1 MASSVHFHSILALT
15 VLAVLLPW
23 PATSDIA
30 LPPLLSSIFDNVC
43 DKGGL
48 CGKGKCKEST
58 NSVLGYEC
66 ECAAGWKQTRSQNDT
81 FFKFMPCVIPNCSVN
96 YSCGEGEAPAP
107 APAKRADRSISSIS
121 DPCNWADCGGG
132 KCKRNSTLS
141 LTYTC
146 ECNEGYFNLLNSTAL
161 PCVRACALGMDCNN
175 LGFGLPNNSSTPPSP
190 SSSDSNEDK
199 LCKKV
204 GCGKGNCKASGNSI
218 LGYECEC
225 DPGWKQTLLQSDNS
239 FKFLPCVIPN
249 CSINFS
255 CGEDAPAPA
264 APDKRA
270 NRTSFFEPC
279 YWAECGGG
287 SCMQTSALTYTCECS
302 KGYSNLLNIT
312 GFPCFK
318 ECALGLDCN
327 MTNKS
332 SSPPTATPSL
342 THNNSN
348 KASGFIDGGG
358 LVLKSVAA
366 VSVAM
371 YFLK

>member
-1 MASSVHFHSILALT
+1 MFCLFYNLMHSYFWFG
-15 VLAVLLPW
+15 PW
-23 PATSDIA
+23 GLFLISDIEFGVHIHGWNIFFFTA
-30 LPPLLSSIFDNVC
+30 IYVCLPVMYAFI
-43 DKGGL
+43 
-48 CGKGKCKEST
+48 
-58 NSVLGYEC
+58 
-66 ECAAGWKQTRSQNDT
+66 
-81 FFKFMPCVIPNCSVN
+81 
-96 YSCGEGEAPAP
+96 
-107 APAKRADRSISSIS
+107 
-121 DPCNWADCGGG
+121 
-132 KCKRNSTLS
+132 
-141 LTYTC
+141 
-146 ECNEGYFNLLNSTAL
+146 
-161 PCVRACALGMDCNN
+161 
-175 LGFGLPNNSSTPPSP
+175 
-190 SSSDSNEDK
+190 DK